1 VYKTQDKPVTDILL
15 TTLYT
20 LLLHCRKEAD
30 SIETG
35 AYKLPYDMNPTS
47 AVGMAQYNP
56 TLLVR
61 QFAAFHK
68 AAREAAGK
76 ASSATSSS
84 QKAQFVA
91 PGRYPKYFLQHGG
104 DALLST
110 EGVARMDYEMDS
122 RVWGMGDAMRR
133 RALAKVSIAIS

>member
-1 VYKTQDKPVTDILL
+1 M
-15 TTLYT
+15 
-20 LLLHCRKEAD
+20 LLLHYRKEAD

-56 TLLVR
+56 TLLLR

-76 ASSATSSS
+76 TSSKASSATSTV

-104 DALLST
+104 DALLSA

-133 RALAKVSIAIS
+133 RALAKV

>member
-1 VYKTQDKPVTDILL
+1 
-15 TTLYT
+15 
-20 LLLHCRKEAD
+20 
-30 SIETG
+30 
-35 AYKLPYDMNPTS
+35 MNPTS

-76 ASSATSSS
+76 ASSAASTS

-91 PGRYPKYFLQHGG
+91 PGRYPKYFLQNGG
-104 DALLST
+104 DSLLSA

-133 RALAKVSIAIS
+133 RALAKVSATVSDAATLNE